1 MMKEMVTMMSDYQKM
16 LEECKRLRKEC
27 KEQKDKSD
35 ELQNSLIKFL
45 VSIQELERKIIEM
58 LNLK

>member
-1 MMKEMVTMMSDYQKM
+1 MKELITMSDYQKM

>member
-1 MMKEMVTMMSDYQKM
+1 MSDYQKM

-27 KEQKDKSD
+27 KEHKDKSD

-45 VSIQELERKIIEM
+45 VSIRELERKIIEM

>member
-1 MMKEMVTMMSDYQKM
+1 MKELITMSDYQKM

-27 KEQKDKSD
+27 KEQKAKSD

>member
-1 MMKEMVTMMSDYQKM
+1 MISDYQKL

>member
-1 MMKEMVTMMSDYQKM
+1 MMKELITMSDYQKM